1 MRIREGGEF
10 IASGTPT
17 DPVQMVDARDLG
29 AFVVRL
35 ADKRLTGAFTAV
47 PPPMGFG
54 EMLAAIAKGLN
65 TTIRPVWVDP
75 NWLTATPR

>member
-1 MRIREGGEF
+1 
-10 IASGTPT
+10 
-17 DPVQMVDARDLG
+17 
-29 AFVVRL
+29 
-35 ADKRLTGAFTAV
+35 
-47 PPPMGFG
+47 MGFG